1 MFAAPAGGPLASV
14 VSGTKPGLFVNHVSR
29 PFASHRA
36 RVSAEGSKDAQ
47 YPLQYAYPTPTETKS
62 GNKLPPKS
70 EKKPSS
76 ASGKY
81 LDGISHGKNII
92 RRFVSGA

>member
-1 MFAAPAGGPLASV
+1 MTAL
-14 VSGTKPGLFVNHVSR
+14 
-29 PFASHRA
+29 
-36 RVSAEGSKDAQ
+36 AEGSKDAQ
-47 YPLQYAYPTPTETKS
+47 YPLQYAYPIPTETKS
-62 GNKLPPKS
+62 GNRLPPKS